1 MVNRHNL
8 NVKRLALLLWALVA
22 VYYFYLSYDY
32 IRITKN
38 DGIFA
43 DYLQHVVQL
52 AGTEGRP
59 AKDIRSLLL
68 VKAEELSLPVG
79 GQQIVVRGRGTTLD
93 VAVNYD
99 VDIDIPLLERQIYIK
114 RFEHNASFQG
124 PR

>member
-43 DYLQHVVQL
+43 DY
-52 AGTEGRP
+52 
-59 AKDIRSLLL
+59 
-68 VKAEELSLPVG
+68 
-79 GQQIVVRGRGTTLD
+79 
-93 VAVNYD
+93 
-99 VDIDIPLLERQIYIK
+99 
-114 RFEHNASFQG
+114 
-124 PR
+124 

>member
-8 NVKRLALLLWALVA
+8 NVKRLALLVWALVA

-32 IRITKN
+32 IRITMDDRKF
-38 DGIFA
+38 G
-43 DYLQHVVQL
+43 DYMQYVVQL